1 MVHVVSC
8 RFLRLGCSDA
18 HPREDTSTS
27 SHEVPSDPQGYSGG
41 EIHVFVTFSD
51 DVSEVPLDDLV
62 LCTYFESSREQ
73 QMDARLSEEE
83 GGHTFRIG
91 EVVVLPENVLPV
103 WSRPDRVSDA
113 KMQHLSKSAQRK
125 TVLFVVDKYKVFH
138 DSWRAN
144 GCVSH
149 PQHGHLV
156 ANIFLLRGAP
166 QSGDQVA
173 TAWQMNQRVQDHTVV
188 VLWRQVSPALLL
200 DSSWFTS
207 PVESVIP
214 VPGGLMDRN
223 SSGSN
228 SVNLLPPKQQHG
240 DSRFEPA
247 KDSYDINAFDV
258 AAGSGN
264 EFLSDDTGPWQQTT
278 FANEMGFRV
287 KSQYLLILWKVFTG
301 IELRDVIFSA
311 NTISMYLD
319 SRLKQAEIASRLQT
333 RAQMEDIA
341 VFFFRDIF
349 GNVFIPPSCTRPPFN
364 MGVTTASTFES
375 TTIRVIVHL
384 FLRALSSRAIDNL
397 LRSAFQ
403 AGKDA
408 PSKMQLQR
416 LFISLVVDVYDTLSV
431 ICSEVVSDS
440 DFLVEEGQSAS
451 LPMLVDD
458 AISLLYRQK
467 RFAALQP
474 EILGLFKCQ
483 LEPHLLTNAVNGV
496 FQVFTAQVRETIIA
510 SVTKQSDIVPC
521 QRFVS
526 RPMSSGQHLLRNSC
540 KYRWLLEPESV
551 HVRDT
556 TDREILSNIKIA
568 DIAQFIREFGCTDL
582 EIGENSL
589 SVSLLSVFP
598 FSDDTSVSPMKLVLD
613 GRLRVFRVLPTGV
626 SSMIATMGGWSI
638 GDYMGSLADDAKSVD
653 VAFYAYKEVDI
664 KSKAHGLMT
673 DNKATTVRRISLS
686 LTLEKKQDG
695 SQDGFYYPSN
705 IYAFVDGTVFGSTY
719 KQIGTHKLS
728 EIISAERGKIWSD
741 LDWTPLMEIRAG
753 FVAVVQGF
761 N

>member
-1 MVHVVSC
+1 MNFFPTIRGRGSKLLSRTRWVS
-8 RFLRLGCSDA
+8 
-18 HPREDTSTS
+18 
-27 SHEVPSDPQGYSGG
+27 
-41 EIHVFVTFSD
+41 
-51 DVSEVPLDDLV
+51 VS
-62 LCTYFESSREQ
+62 
-73 QMDARLSEEE
+73 
-83 GGHTFRIG
+83 
-91 EVVVLPENVLPV
+91 
-103 WSRPDRVSDA
+103 
-113 KMQHLSKSAQRK
+113 
-125 TVLFVVDKYKVFH
+125 
-138 DSWRAN
+138 RA
-144 GCVSH
+144 SIS
-149 PQHGHLV
+149 HLV
-156 ANIFLLRGAP
+156 EGFHGYRTERRYL
-166 QSGDQVA
+166 
-173 TAWQMNQRVQDHTVV
+173 QR
-188 VLWRQVSPALLL
+188 
-200 DSSWFTS
+200 
-207 PVESVIP
+207 E
-214 VPGGLMDRN
+214 
-223 SSGSN
+223 
-228 SVNLLPPKQQHG
+228 
-240 DSRFEPA
+240 
-247 KDSYDINAFDV
+247 Y
-258 AAGSGN
+258 
-264 EFLSDDTGPWQQTT
+264 
-278 FANEMGFRV
+278 
-287 KSQYLLILWKVFTG
+287 
-301 IELRDVIFSA
+301 
-311 NTISMYLD
+311 ISMYLD

-349 GNVFIPPSCTRPPFN
+349 GNVFILHCTRPPFN
-364 MGVTTASTFES
+364 MGS

-496 FQVFTAQVRETIIA
+496 FQDFTAQVRETIIA

-526 RPMSSGQHLLRNSC
+526 RPMSGGQHLLRNCC

-551 HVRDT
+551 QVH
-556 TDREILSNIKIA
+556 
-568 DIAQFIREFGCTDL
+568 IAQFIREFGCTDL

-589 SVSLLSVFP
+589 SVSLLSVFS

-626 SSMIATMGGWSI
+626 SSMITTMGGWSI
-638 GDYMGSLADDAKSVD
+638 GDYIGSLADDAKSVD

-673 DNKATTVRRISLS
+673 DNDATAVRRISLS

-705 IYAFVDGTVFGSTY
+705 TYAFVDGTVFGSTY

-728 EIISAERGKIWSD
+728 EIISAERGKIWND
-741 LDWTPLMEIRAG
+741 LDWTLLMEIRAG

>member
-103 WSRPDRVSDA
+103 WSRPNRVSDA
-113 KMQHLSKSAQRK
+113 KMQRLSKSAQRK

-173 TAWQMNQRVQDHTVV
+173 TAWQMNQRVQDHTAV

-258 AAGSGN
+258 AAAGSGN

-375 TTIRVIVHL
+375 TTIRVITHL

-416 LFISLVVDVYDTLSV
+416 LFISLLVDVYDTFSV

-496 FQVFTAQVRETIIA
+496 FQVFTAQ
-510 SVTKQSDIVPC
+510 
-521 QRFVS
+521 RFVS
-526 RPMSSGQHLLRNSC
+526 RPVSSGQHLLRNSC
-540 KYRWLLEPESV
+540 KYRWLLEPGSV
-551 HVRDT
+551 QVRDT

-568 DIAQFIREFGCTDL
+568 DIAQFILF
-582 EIGENSL
+582 S
-589 SVSLLSVFP
+589 

-673 DNKATTVRRISLS
+673 DNEATTVRRISLS

-705 IYAFVDGTVFGSTY
+705 TYAFVDGTVFGSTY

-728 EIISAERGKIWSD
+728 EIRSAERGKIWND